1 MTHTVALSVF
11 PKKNQLAP
19 GPNSSK
25 YGIQFYQTF
34 RNVMKMYL
42 CTLINVGC
50 HSKDFLLKTHFV
62 DQSSFLE

>member
-42 CTLINVGC
+42 CTLT
-50 HSKDFLLKTHFV
+50 DLLRKEGPKSEIGKIF
-62 DQSSFLE
+62 S